1 MARIMPTTRDRP
13 HPGFGRG
20 VRRAPEARR
29 GPTVPGMEMI
39 DCAAGVA
46 RQIAPGFTGAGVVS
60 GADVHLGVLR
70 VEAGAEIPR
79 HPAGPD
85 QALLVVGGR
94 GEVSGG
100 DGAWRPIEAGQAA
113 IWRSG
118 EQHTTRAIEDLTLV
132 VLELP
137 DLTVHPRAVRLP

>member
-1 MARIMPTTRDRP
+1 
-13 HPGFGRG
+13 
-20 VRRAPEARR
+20 
-29 GPTVPGMEMI
+29 MEMI
-39 DCAAGVA
+39 DFDARVA
-46 RQIAPGFTGAGVVS
+46 RSIAPGFTGAGVVGGES
-60 GADVHLGVLR
+60 AHLGVLR

-85 QALLVVGGR
+85 QALLVVAGR

-100 DGAWRPIEAGQAA
+100 DGGWRPIEAGQAA

-132 VLELP
+132 VLEMP
-137 DLTVHPRAVRLP
+137 DPPVHPRAVRLP